1 MITLARTTGL
11 ARASNAWHRR
21 KPRSEISKPLIA
33 TGTSI
38 LALVFLAAVFAPLLS
53 AWGPEDIDF
62 AAFLVAPGPGHIMG
76 TDGNGMDIWSR
87 ILHAGRIDLGVALS
101 AVALAV
107 CVGSLIGG
115 LVGYIGGWVDEIT
128 MRLTDIV
135 QAFPAFILALTVSAM
150 FGSGLINLTLAIG
163 FIFAPA
169 YIRIMRGEIR
179 ALRERTF
186 IEAAECSGNTRLQI
200 LYRHLFPNALT
211 PLLVIAPL
219 NCGWAM
225 LTLAGLSFLGL
236 GVPVPGAE
244 WGAMISAG
252 AADVV
257 GGRWWTSIYPG
268 VSLFISVLAFNLIG
282 EGFLERSEAM

>member
-1 MITLARTTGL
+1 LLG
-11 ARASNAWHRR
+11 
-21 KPRSEISKPLIA
+21 
-33 TGTSI
+33 
-38 LALVFLAAVFAPLLS
+38 AAFAPLLS

-62 AAFLVAPGPGHIMG
+62 SAFLVAPGPGHIMG

-87 ILHAGRIDLGVALS
+87 ILYAARIDLGVALG

-115 LVGYIGGWVDEIT
+115 LVGYIGGWVDEIA
-128 MRLTDIV
+128 MRITDIV

-150 FGSGLINLTLAIG
+150 FGGGLFKLTLVIG

-186 IEAAECSGNTRLQI
+186 VEAAECSGNTRFQI
-200 LYRHLFPNALT
+200 LVRHLFPNALT

-236 GVPVPGAE
+236 GVPIPEAE

-268 VSLFISVLAFNLIG
+268 MALFISVLSFNLIG